1 MSPFPPDGRG
11 PSWTAP
17 VWSSDDET
25 VIVKPAGI
33 SSEGAPDA
41 ALESVRARLG
51 WPAARLPHRLD
62 RLTRGFLLIA
72 RDAAA
77 VARHNEAIRAKTWTK
92 GYLARLRPTPELMA
106 RAADV
111 GGGFLGPHKAYL
123 RREGRIATVVR
134 SGGDPSFLEI
144 LAVAPVPRR
153 PGELHAAIRLLTG
166 RFHQIRAMCAD
177 LGAPLAGDRDYGER
191 SASEPTL
198 EHAVF
203 SFPVRGDAGTGQVER
218 VTLWNPQDPAR
229 ESVAPA
235 VVAALAALAAAPASG
250 MTSETSATT

>member
-1 MSPFPPDGRG
+1 MSPLPPDGRG

-17 VWSSDDET
+17 VWSSDDEA
-25 VIVKPAGI
+25 VIVKPAGV

-72 RDAAA
+72 RDAAV
-77 VARHNEAIRAKTWTK
+77 VASHNESIRAKTWTK
-92 GYLARLRPTPELMA
+92 GYLARLRPTPDVLA

-111 GGGFLGPHKAYL
+111 SGGLLGPHKAYL

-166 RFHQIRAMCAD
+166 RFHQIRAMCAA

-191 SASEPTL
+191 SACEPTL

-203 SFPVRGDAGTGQVER
+203 SFPRRRDAVTGAVER

-229 ESVAPA
+229 EPVDPS
-235 VVAALAALAAAPASG
+235 VVAALAALAADAASG
-250 MTSETSATT
+250 TTSATT